1 MREARQMNAPEPTI
15 ETAPAPAPQ
24 STGAQRPPWLWIPT
38 LYFAEGLP
46 NAIVVTVSLVMY
58 KDLGLSN
65 TANTFWTSL
74 LYLAWVVKPLWS
86 PFVDILGTRRRWTWV
101 TQLLMAVAL
110 AGVAMRV
117 PMPDMLP
124 WTLAFFWLIAFTSA
138 THDIAADGF
147 YMLALDPSRQALY
160 VGIRTLFY
168 RLSAMFASGLFLLW
182 AGRMIEH
189 SGGPAAG
196 WSVAIGGL
204 AGIMGVLGVWHA
216 LSLPKP
222 VSDHPSDA
230 RRVGELLREFGATFT
245 TFFQKPGIG
254 RLLAFLLLY
263 RFGEAQLVKMVAPFL
278 KDARDVG
285 GLGLTTAQFGTIYGI
300 WGIAA
305 LSVGG
310 ILGGIVTSRDGL
322 PRWLWPMVFALHLP
336 DLVFLYF
343 AYAQPTNMMLI
354 QAGVMIEQFGYGF
367 GFTAYVMYMLYLSR
381 GQHQTAHYAICTG
394 FMAMGLMFP
403 GMWSGWLQDHIGY
416 KHFFAWVIVA
426 TLPGFW
432 VAARVPLEENFG
444 KKAAKA

>member
-1 MREARQMNAPEPTI
+1 MTSVARSMPRQSRFVRRSSASSASTTAISPARRRSRRSTPATSACNGRARPARPRGAITETGMMAIVSGDDSADNCPGVAAGPSPCYTGHDAPQQGCREVQAMREARQMNAPEPTI
-15 ETAPAPAPQ
+15 ETAPAAEQHSAGAPR
-24 STGAQRPPWLWIPT
+24 QRPPWLWIPT

-65 TANTFWTSL
+65 TANTFWTRL

-230 RRVGELLREFGATFT
+230 RRVGEMLREFGATFT

-254 RLLAFLLLY
+254 R
-263 RFGEAQLVKMVAPFL
+263 
-278 KDARDVG
+278 
-285 GLGLTTAQFGTIYGI
+285 
-300 WGIAA
+300 
-305 LSVGG
+305 
-310 ILGGIVTSRDGL
+310 
-322 PRWLWPMVFALHLP
+322 
-336 DLVFLYF
+336 
-343 AYAQPTNMMLI
+343 
-354 QAGVMIEQFGYGF
+354 
-367 GFTAYVMYMLYLSR
+367 
-381 GQHQTAHYAICTG
+381 
-394 FMAMGLMFP
+394 
-403 GMWSGWLQDHIGY
+403 
-416 KHFFAWVIVA
+416 
-426 TLPGFW
+426 
-432 VAARVPLEENFG
+432 
-444 KKAAKA
+444 

>member
-15 ETAPAPAPQ
+15 ETAPAAAPQ

-46 NAIVVTVSLVMY
+46 NAVVVTVSLVMY

-101 TQLLMAVAL
+101 TQLLMALALGGVAL
-110 AGVAMRV
+110 RV

-147 YMLALDPSRQALY
+147 YMLALDQSRQAFY
-160 VGIRTLFY
+160 VGVRTLFY
-168 RLSAMFASGLFLLW
+168 RLSAMFAGGIFLQW
-182 AGRMIEH
+182 AGSLIEH
-189 SGGPAAG
+189 SGGPARG
-196 WSVAIGGL
+196 WSTAVGTL
-204 AGIMGVLGVWHA
+204 AGIIGVLGMWHA
-216 LSLPKP
+216 VSLPKP
-222 VSDHPSDA
+222 ASDRPGEA

-285 GLGLTTAQFGTIYGI
+285 GLGLTTAQFGNVYGI
-300 WGIAA
+300 YGIAA

-310 ILGGIVTSRDGL
+310 ILGGIVTSRHGL
-322 PRWLWPMVFALHLP
+322 RRWLWPMVFALHLP
-336 DLVFLYF
+336 DLVFLYL
-343 AYAQPTNMMLI
+343 AHVQPTDLMI
-354 QAGVMIEQFGYGF
+354 IRVGVMIEQFGYGF
-367 GFTAYVMYMLYLSR
+367 GFTAYVLYMLYLSR